1 MAPIAKRGVPVYLA
15 TFGLA
20 AVGGGVHLG
29 IEWATHSPRF
39 AVAQAEVQ
47 GTEHLPDHEI
57 RHVLAPVLGTNLFSI
72 DTKAV
77 ARKLRELPW
86 IEEAQVGRR
95 LPNRLTVRIVEHEP
109 AALVALG
116 GLYLAD
122 ASGHPFKRAAIDLG
136 EGAGLLTF
144 TGLSRDDYRADPE
157 SVEAAIRGALE
168 VARLY
173 QSGAN
178 RPELGEIHIDTLRG
192 FTLVLAKTG
201 SRIHLGRDDN
211 PVLAQRLGRFDT
223 AWAAL
228 AEGEREHARSFFID
242 NETRQHSVTIAFA
255 Q

>member
-1 MAPIAKRGVPVYLA
+1 VPVYLA

-29 IEWATHSPRF
+29 IEWASHSPRF

-47 GTEHLPDHEI
+47 GTEHLPDQDI
-57 RHVLAPVLGTNLFSI
+57 QRVLAPVLGTNLFVT

-86 IEEAQVGRR
+86 LEDAEVKRR
-95 LPNRLTVRIVEHEP
+95 LPNRLVVSVKEHVP
-109 AALVALG
+109 AALVSLG

-122 ASGHPFKRAAIDLG
+122 ASGHPFKRAAIDRG
-136 EGAGLLTF
+136 EGEGLVTF
-144 TGLSRDDYRADPE
+144 TGLSRDDYKAEPE
-157 SVEAAIRGALE
+157 TVEAAIRGALE
-168 VARLY
+168 VERLY
-173 QSGAN
+173 RAVDA
-178 RPELGEIHIDTLRG
+178 RPALGEIHIDPLRG

-201 SRIHLGRDDN
+201 SRVHLGRDDN
-211 PVLAQRLGRFDT
+211 PILEQRLGRFDT

-228 AEGEREHARSFFID
+228 SEAERDRAGSFFID